1 MKGSKYYVGSRMGS
15 FWNGFSKLDKISD
28 IKIKSF
34 YKEEIKK
41 DNGDVI
47 DIFNSAILHKLSIAN
62 QNVKELKDKISS
74 LSDVELATILFQ
86 LFHIDTNITYEQ
98 YLLGKKKTIEEYE
111 EKLKKSEEFYI
122 RNISDLNDKTK
133 EEKVKV
139 KQLLYE
145 LEEKNEILN
154 KAEVDKEKYIRLYKE
169 QLNKNDLMISNLSS
183 KRIEITDAI
192 SSISNLIEENN
203 TENLS
208 QLKEICLEL
217 LKNNIINFLKD
228 EDITDNLV
236 IEYILI
242 KIMEG
247 IQNGNTNNQG

>member
-1 MKGSKYYVGSRMGS
+1 
-15 FWNGFSKLDKISD
+15 
-28 IKIKSF
+28 
-34 YKEEIKK
+34 
-41 DNGDVI
+41 
-47 DIFNSAILHKLSIAN
+47 
-62 QNVKELKDKISS
+62 
-74 LSDVELATILFQ
+74 
-86 LFHIDTNITYEQ
+86 
-98 YLLGKKKTIEEYE
+98 
-111 EKLKKSEEFYI
+111 
-122 RNISDLNDKTK
+122 
-133 EEKVKV
+133 
-139 KQLLYE
+139 
-145 LEEKNEILN
+145 
-154 KAEVDKEKYIRLYKE
+154 
-169 QLNKNDLMISNLSS
+169 MISNLSS